1 MRRLSPD
8 LTKIQQLQLTQYTF
22 TENVDFSYMYISGK
36 ITIIPKPELSAFWG
50 DSLTQRHFWVT
61 SAEVV
66 IICPVATV
74 GHPRFVSK

>member
-8 LTKIQQLQLTQYTF
+8 LTKIQQLQLTQYTV

-50 DSLTQRHFWVT
+50 GFPYSTTLLGDL
-61 SAEVV
+61 
-66 IICPVATV
+66 
-74 GHPRFVSK
+74 G